1 MPSLSDRAARGMI
14 ALMVAQIWIMLSG
27 YIIAVALARS
37 LGPALF
43 GVYGVVYSVLL
54 SVELIGRLGLPQAVS
69 KLVAE
74 KGSSAQQRRSYRRDF
89 SSHGLLCHILDFFI
103 SCTVA
108 RCDFQRA

>member
-1 MPSLSDRAARGMI
+1 MPSLSDRATRGML
-14 ALMVAQIWIMLSG
+14 ALTVAQILIMLSG
-27 YIIAVALARS
+27 YIIAIALARS

-74 KGSSAQQRRSYRRDF
+74 KGSSAQRVAVYGHYF
-89 SSHGLLCHILDFFI
+89 SSHGVRHHILSFFI
-103 SCTVA
+103 GSTVA
-108 RCDFQRA
+108 WCDFQRA